1 MEPGGI
7 AIPLILHQ
15 EREGFKVTP
24 EGLAFLESIDKKIG
38 VISVAGKY
46 RTGKSYLLNKIILG
60 ISSNGFGVGPTINP
74 CTKGIWIYNK
84 AIDIKTSDGDDI
96 SLLILDSE
104 GLGAFDEDANHD
116 TRIFM
121 LAVLLSSFFIYNSV
135 GSIDENALNNIS
147 LIINLTKNLQ
157 IRASDSEL
165 DVEELSNYFPSL
177 LWVLRDFSLQLVD
190 EEGYQI
196 NSNQYLNSCLQPV
209 NETSEETKQKNSI
222 RKILREFFKDRE
234 CFTFVRPVNQE
245 KKLRNIQEVPY
256 DELRREFKEQM
267 NGFVERIYTTAKVK
281 MIDGIAIN
289 GKLLSTLLEVY
300 VDAINR
306 DAVPTI
312 STAWERTIDTHIK
325 ESYKKSYDTYKKLI
339 KDVKIKIPIDEL
351 QLRAFEG
358 EARKSGL
365 KILESVPIISALKDE
380 IDKNKCKYLEKCDQT
395 LENLLIENYNSS
407 KSKTTSVLK
416 DAFEAFE
423 DKILNSEKLHWVP
436 EEFSQLYD
444 VI

>member
-1 MEPGGI
+1 MEDKAILLVDIDQSGKCTLNPDALALLREINEDLCI
-7 AIPLILHQ
+7 A
-15 EREGFKVTP
+15 
-24 EGLAFLESIDKKIG
+24 
-38 VISVAGKY
+38 SVAGMY
-46 RTGKSYLLNKIILG
+46 RTGKSYLLNRLMGKQ
-60 ISSNGFGVGPTINP
+60 SGFEIGPSVNP
-74 CTKGIWIYNK
+74 CTKGIWIW
-84 AIDIKTSDGDDI
+84 GRPI
-96 SLLILDSE
+96 SLQKKTLILIDTE
-104 GLGAFDEDANHD
+104 GLGSFDRDQTID
-116 TRIFM
+116 MIIFS
-121 LAVLLSSFFIYNSV
+121 LSVLISSTFIYNSM
-135 GSIDENALNNIS
+135 GAIDEQALEDLS
-147 LIINLTKNLQ
+147 LVCKLTQHIHVKSHQGNVSAEAYSQ
-157 IRASDSEL
+157 
-165 DVEELSNYFPSL
+165 YFPKFI
-177 LWVLRDFSLQLVD
+177 WALRDFSLQLVD

-312 STAWERTIDTHIK
+312 STAWERTIDTQIK